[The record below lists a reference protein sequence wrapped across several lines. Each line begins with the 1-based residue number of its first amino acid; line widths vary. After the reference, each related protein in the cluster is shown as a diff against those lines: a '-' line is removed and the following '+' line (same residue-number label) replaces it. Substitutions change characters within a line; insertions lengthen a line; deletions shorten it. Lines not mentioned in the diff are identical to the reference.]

1 MTTAL
6 NQYPYPLINQP
17 TGPPYVDNTGNIAAN
32 TLQPPR
38 KVPVASYNGFA
49 GCSTG
54 WIQLCCGVATILLAS
69 AQIILQTTLNIIGHG
84 IWGGVVVSDY
94 HMIIL
99 VMFDAN
105 VLCIHRLFTMYFQ
118 FMCIVRCVFQWGGG
132 GGGYAGS
139 AKLRGGGGG
148 CRHCLPS

>member
-1 MTTAL
+1 MYLPTTTFLFRVVYCPNGLIKTIRVENYRKYCSFSSESITFRMTTAL

-38 KVPVASYNGFA
+38 KVPVAGYNGFA

-94 HMIIL
+94 DY
-99 VMFDAN
+99 V
-105 VLCIHRLFTMYFQ
+105 
-118 FMCIVRCVFQWGGG
+118 
-132 GGGYAGS
+132 
-139 AKLRGGGGG
+139 
-148 CRHCLPS
+148 